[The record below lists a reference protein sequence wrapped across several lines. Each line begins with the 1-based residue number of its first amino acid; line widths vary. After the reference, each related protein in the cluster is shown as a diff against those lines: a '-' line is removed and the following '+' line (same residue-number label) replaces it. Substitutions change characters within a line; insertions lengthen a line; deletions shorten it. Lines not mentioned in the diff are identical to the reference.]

1 MKRSVW
7 AKQQGLT
14 YKTAW
19 RLWNEG
25 KLPVPAE
32 QLPNGTIIYYP
43 PNAAQSGGAA
53 LDPRVAS
60 AEHAQDLG
68 RQFARLVECAVQ
80 RTQTIVEVVKDIGY
94 CRNGHRAG
102 LIWLLCHST
111 AQTIVVEHRDRL
123 TRFGFADIEAAMTA
137 QGRSIVVI

>member
-80 RTQTIVEVVKDIGY
+80 RTQTIV
-94 CRNGHRAG
+94 
-102 LIWLLCHST
+102 
-111 AQTIVVEHRDRL
+111 VEHRDRL